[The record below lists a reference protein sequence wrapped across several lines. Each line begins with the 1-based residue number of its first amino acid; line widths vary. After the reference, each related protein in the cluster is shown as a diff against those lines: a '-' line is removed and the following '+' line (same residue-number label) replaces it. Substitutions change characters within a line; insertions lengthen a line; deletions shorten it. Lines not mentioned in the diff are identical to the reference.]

1 MTNFHTVAV
10 FQFAAEYAV
19 LKLLLEQ
26 ENIRHFFQNE
36 TFLSVLPFYPI
47 AGGGIQLKVHQ
58 EDVKRAKQIIADLND
73 SSHLKKV

>member
-1 MTNFHTVAV
+1 MTNFHTLAI

-36 TFLSVLPFYPI
+36 TFLSVYPLS
-47 AGGGIQLKVHQ
+47 GGGIHLKVHE
-58 EDVKRAKQIIADLND
+58 EDVERAQQIISDFND
-73 SSHLKKV
+73 SAHLKKV